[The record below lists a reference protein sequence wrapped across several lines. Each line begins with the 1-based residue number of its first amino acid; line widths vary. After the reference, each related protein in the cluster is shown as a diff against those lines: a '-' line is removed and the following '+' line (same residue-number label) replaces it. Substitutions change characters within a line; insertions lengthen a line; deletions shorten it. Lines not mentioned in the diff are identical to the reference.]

1 MNRRDFLSAAA
12 GTALALPAIAKEK
25 PMIPIVDTH
34 QHLWDLKKFKLGW
47 VTPGNPLAAN
57 FTPVEYAKA
66 TEGLNVVK
74 AVYMEVD
81 VVPEQQQAEVD
92 YLIELIKSKS
102 TPTVAAVISGRPN
115 AGESFRKYVAQFKGS
130 PVIKGLRQVIH
141 VDSTPGGYCTTKEFI
156 AGVRHLGELGLS
168 FDLCMRP
175 ADLPDAVKLI
185 DECPDTRF
193 ILDHCGNAPI
203 LDDKKMETWRKDIG
217 AVAAKK
223 NVVGKV
229 SGIAASLKK
238 DDWKLETLAPA
249 VNHTIEV
256 FGWDRVMFGGDWPVV
271 TLGMSYKSWVE
282 SLTTIVKARS
292 DEQQKKLFHDNAV
305 KFYGL

>member
-115 AGESFRKYVAQFKGS
+115 AGRRADVHVFPTRIRPKSSSEDRFPARKHYC
-130 PVIKGLRQVIH
+130 IK
-141 VDSTPGGYCTTKEFI
+141 
-156 AGVRHLGELGLS
+156 
-168 FDLCMRP
+168 
-175 ADLPDAVKLI
+175 
-185 DECPDTRF
+185 
-193 ILDHCGNAPI
+193 
-203 LDDKKMETWRKDIG
+203 
-217 AVAAKK
+217 
-223 NVVGKV
+223 
-229 SGIAASLKK
+229 
-238 DDWKLETLAPA
+238 
-249 VNHTIEV
+249 
-256 FGWDRVMFGGDWPVV
+256 
-271 TLGMSYKSWVE
+271 
-282 SLTTIVKARS
+282 
-292 DEQQKKLFHDNAV
+292 
-305 KFYGL
+305 